1 MSTLP
6 GMPFELELDEAMIA
20 DVRMRVE
27 NARFPREQAGEDW
40 TTGTPLSYMHRLR
53 RHWLDAFDWKHWV
66 DRINA
71 FDNRMVDVQGV
82 QIHVLVEQGSGDN
95 PVPLMMT
102 PGWPG
107 TFLEFID
114 VIDLLAHPERHGGRA
129 EDAFTVIVP
138 SLPGYGLSP
147 APIRPYSP
155 LEIAALWSSLMV
167 NAFRVD
173 RYVAYGSDWG
183 SLITANL
190 AFDHP
195 ERLAGIMITTA
206 GMSPDLSAGPELKP
220 EEQEWLGQLQTALK
234 TETGYQAIQATK
246 PQTLAYAQTD
256 SPIGLAAWIVEK
268 YQGWTVPGSRDDPP
282 FPLDALLANIM
293 LYWRG
298 GSLAP
303 SWLYMYLDSAMTPR
317 TGKAKVPA
325 TFMLPPEDL
334 FLPVPRCWLERGY
347 NVAGY
352 VQAGR
357 GHFPG
362 QDSPGELVAEL
373 RRMLRPLGAA

>member
-6 GMPFELELDEAMIA
+6 GTPFELELDEAMIA

-40 TTGTPLSYMHRLR
+40 TTGTPLSYMRRLR

-147 APIRPYSP
+147 APSRPYSP
-155 LEIAALWSSLMV
+155 LEITGLWSSLMV

-347 NVAGY
+347 DVAGY
-352 VQAGR
+352 VQAGG